1 MAARFKKVNKQQVEA
16 QERKMP
22 KAVDPWSI
30 QQILPS
36 GLFEYGDGSTG
47 MKGLQQYA
55 KDLTKDQRT
64 AAAAGPAP
72 KAPKMGNLDKGS
84 AAIWAVLSA
93 IGGQLKDEV
102 GQLKNNPMGTLNA
115 TLDAYT
121 VGPEA
126 RKRFKQGDY
135 AGAINQSG
143 VGQFAALPEL
153 ENIFKGKGS
162 KSDLAWLA
170 ATYGTGGLSKVVKPL
185 KNAVKKGS
193 TKAMIDILGR
203 LK

>member
-1 MAARFKKVNKQQVEA
+1 MAARFKKNKPMGGQMAPVIPEVQPAYAE
-16 QERKMP
+16 
-22 KAVDPWSI
+22 S
-30 QQILPS
+30 QIGVRNQP
-36 GLFEYGDGSTG
+36 T
-47 MKGLQQYA
+47 
-55 KDLTKDQRT
+55 
-64 AAAAGPAP
+64 
-72 KAPKMGNLDKGS
+72 APKMGALDKGS
-84 AAIWAVLSA
+84 AALWAVLSA

-102 GQLKNNPMGTLNA
+102 GQLKNNPMGSLKA

-153 ENIFKGKGS
+153 DNIFQGKGS
-162 KSDLAWLA
+162 PSDLAWLA
-170 ATYGTGGLSKVVKPL
+170 LTYGTGGAGKVIKPV
-185 KNAVKKGS
+185 KNALKKGT
-193 TKAMIDILGR
+193 TKAYIDVLNR

>member
-36 GLFEYGDGSTG
+36 GLMEYGDGSTG

-55 KDLTKDQRT
+55 KDLTKDQRA

-102 GQLKNNPMGTLNA
+102 GQLKKDPMGSLKA
-115 TLDAYT
+115 TVDAYT

-143 VGQFAALPEL
+143 IGQFAALPEL
-153 ENIFKGKGS
+153 ENIMRGKGS
-162 KSDLAWLA
+162 PSDLAWLA
-170 ATYGTGGLSKVVKPL
+170 LTYGTGGAGKVVKPV
-185 KNAVKKGS
+185 KNALKKGS
-193 TKAMIDILGR
+193 TKAYVDVLNR